1 MQPDNQPAEIYT
13 HTAFR
18 KACEEG
24 DLAKVN
30 ALIVGSTKEVLN
42 EKDEDGRNA
51 LHYVAM
57 HGMVP
62 EIKTLIEI
70 GVNPYRDNEGNFPL
84 DLAIKNG
91 NQEAQEILKQYDLD
105 LGLQFCSINNDFVK
119 IKELLEKGANTEFKH
134 KWSEERNAF
143 HFATT
148 MGNVQSMNMLIKHG
162 INVNITDIKGFSALH
177 LASSRNKV
185 NAVNLILKTERVDL
199 NTEGVDLNLA
209 NKNGYTPILT
219 AIENGHIEILQSL
232 LDANASLD
240 VINKK
245 GETAYKI
252 AERNDN
258 TQIFNRVDLNANQ
271 LAILKKQAD
280 AIAISNANQL
290 AILKKQ
296 ADAIAISKK
305 TEEGINKVTEW
316 LKIKSVLGHHEGLPS
331 IDPKTTLTE
340 ISQPQ
345 ASEELPSIDLKSF
358 TKISQPQASSERVP
372 N

>member
-30 ALIVGSTKEVLN
+30 ALIAGSTKEVLDK
-42 EKDEDGRNA
+42 KDEDGRNA

-57 HGMVP
+57 HGMVL
-62 EIKTLIEI
+62 EIITLVGI
-70 GVNPYRDNEGNFPL
+70 GVNPYRDKKGNFPR
-84 DLAIKNG
+84 DLAVKNG

-105 LGLQFCSINNDFVK
+105 LGLQLCSIDNDFEK
-119 IKELLEKGANTEFKH
+119 IKELLKMGANPEFKN

-162 INVNITDIKGFSALH
+162 INVNITDINGFSALH

-185 NAVNLILKTERVDL
+185 NAVNLILKTE
-199 NTEGVDLNLA
+199 GVNLNLA

-252 AERNDN
+252 AERKDN

-280 AIAISNANQL
+280 AIAIS
-290 AILKKQ
+290 
-296 ADAIAISKK
+296 KK
-305 TEEGINKVTEW
+305 TEEGIKKVTEW
-316 LKIKSVLGHHEGLPS
+316 LNNKPVPGHHEELPS

-358 TKISQPQASSERVP
+358 TKISQPQASKENVR
-372 N
+372 

>member
-148 MGNVQSMNMLIKHG
+148 MGNVQSMDMLIKHG
-162 INVNITDIKGFSALH
+162 INVNTTDIKGFSALH

-185 NAVNLILKTERVDL
+185 NAVNLILKTE
-199 NTEGVDLNLA
+199 GVNLNLP

-296 ADAIAISKK
+296 TDAIAISKK

-345 ASEELPSIDLKSF
+345 ASEELPSIDPKTTL
-358 TKISQPQASSERVP
+358 TEISQPQASKENVR
-372 N
+372 